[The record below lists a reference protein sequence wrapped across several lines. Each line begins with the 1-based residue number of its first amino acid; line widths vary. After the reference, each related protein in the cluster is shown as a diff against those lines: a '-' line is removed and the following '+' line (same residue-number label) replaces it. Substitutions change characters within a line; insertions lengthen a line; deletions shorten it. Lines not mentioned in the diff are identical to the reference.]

1 MNTGHSI
8 LLIAIASGIT
18 FLIRAFPFLVFKKR
32 QMPAFLKEIADKLPP
47 AIIAVLVIY
56 CLNGPLTVL
65 GTETI
70 APPSPLQVLSSS
82 ISGKR
87 NTLLS
92 VAARNCSVYDF
103 YSMPSIMRLATNTPL
118 ADAWDSECV
127 TPLPSPMIY
136 NPLCRVSR
144 FSSIETSM
152 L

>member
-56 CLNGPLTVL
+56 CLKGPLTVL

-70 APPSPLQVLSSS
+70 AAVIAIAGVVILH
-82 ISGKR
+82 
-87 NTLLS
+87 
-92 VAARNCSVYDF
+92 CSVYDF

-136 NPLCRVSR
+136 SPLCRVSR

>member
-56 CLNGPLTVL
+56 RHCRCCH
-65 GTETI
+65 
-70 APPSPLQVLSSS
+70 PPSLETQYAV
-82 ISGKR
+82 KR
-87 NTLLS
+87 GR
-92 VAARNCSVYDF
+92 RNCSVYDF

-136 NPLCRVSR
+136 SPLCRVSR